1 MIHQCIKTCGNC
13 FRSTPIYNSFLSIY
27 IMYSISIISIYTP
40 RKANMTMEKN
50 NHLKMHLILQT
61 MIFQAVMLVFI
72 LDIYIYC
79 IYIHTY
85 TYTYI
90 YIYIHTRIGRCY
102 ECSRRH
108 QNGVAPVE
116 VIADLFNFMEYAKAR
131 GRHDG
136 RFTQIRLWI
145 QFVLGKAVCLI
156 LGILDVCG
164 KLTFFMFPADFDN
177 HHFGSF

>member
-1 MIHQCIKTCGNC
+1 
-13 FRSTPIYNSFLSIY
+13 
-27 IMYSISIISIYTP
+27 
-40 RKANMTMEKN
+40 MTMEKN
-50 NHLKMHLILQT
+50 QPFEDEFSILQT

-72 LDIYIYC
+72 LDIYIYTH

-85 TYTYI
+85 KYI
-90 YIYIHTRIGRCY
+90 YIYAYTHRSLLRVQP
-102 ECSRRH
+102 EAP
-108 QNGVAPVE
+108 NGKTPVE